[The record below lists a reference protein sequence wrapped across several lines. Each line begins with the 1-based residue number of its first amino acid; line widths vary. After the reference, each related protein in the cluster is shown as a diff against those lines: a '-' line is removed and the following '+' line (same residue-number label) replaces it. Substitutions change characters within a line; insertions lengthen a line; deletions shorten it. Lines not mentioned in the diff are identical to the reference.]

1 MIKFLFA
8 IFLILLPL
16 TTNAI
21 SLQEIKDNPS
31 KFKYIYADNKGDGY
45 IDINN
50 INVIRYA
57 PPYYVINSS
66 LYLVDYSNNAIAQ
79 LNSTYF
85 YDYNNNVS
93 STLEKSENKTDFTN
107 KILKYAGVKYRINS
121 MQTYNFDGTAISI
134 TPYSESITTP
144 TLLSPAYTAAM
155 FTFYKSYNK
164 YFNPPALN
172 QKF

>member
-45 IDINN
+45 IDINS

-107 KILKYAGVKYRINS
+107 KNLKILQV
-121 MQTYNFDGTAISI
+121 
-134 TPYSESITTP
+134 
-144 TLLSPAYTAAM
+144 
-155 FTFYKSYNK
+155 
-164 YFNPPALN
+164 
-172 QKF
+172 

>member
-1 MIKFLFA
+1 MRVRSVASKIKNNLY
-8 IFLILLPL
+8 
-16 TTNAI
+16 
-21 SLQEIKDNPS
+21 EIWPS

-45 IDINN
+45 IDINS

-93 STLEKSENKTDFTN
+93 
-107 KILKYAGVKYRINS
+107 
-121 MQTYNFDGTAISI
+121 
-134 TPYSESITTP
+134 
-144 TLLSPAYTAAM
+144 
-155 FTFYKSYNK
+155 
-164 YFNPPALN
+164 
-172 QKF
+172 